1 MNIAKIG
8 MYSHTLKL
16 NLEYLTNQDKFWVP
30 RVFVLGGSTV
40 ICCHLFQALREPRLT
55 ECCGQNYCGSCISH
69 WLHSHPT
76 CPHCR
81 GTDFTHIRDKKLERK
96 VRELKV
102 KCINSDSGCE
112 WENCLSELDKH
123 LTSKCLYVVQD
134 CPNRCGVTLTKQ
146 ELKHHLEATCRLR
159 EVECEYCQYSSDYE
173 SIVTEHIRECLEYPV
188 SCENKCGRILKRKD
202 MQNHCENECPNV
214 LVECPFSDYGCKSLP
229 VSRKVLQSHITL
241 CQNQHVVDALEQLK
255 GETRSLRA
263 EIKGLQEESKV
274 MRNMLHETQENLKAA
289 QHDIQSMKVESEHT
303 SKTLMTELEY
313 FHQIQDMAQVLALEC
328 IKTQLASVCSGGV
341 YLTTSGKPATFRI
354 TSFSMHKESGLVWH
368 SPPFYI
374 FNGYKMCLAI
384 HTNGIG
390 AGKGTHMSIYLH
402 QMASKKDHQLQWPFF
417 PSDDLEVR
425 LIRQVEISKHHS
437 TSKSLPRHASDQ
449 DCLKA
454 KSSRFSPFNTRRPL
468 PTCPLSPD
476 NGESQ
481 CMRLDTYLHQVPG
494 NVGVGPS
501 CGKLE
506 LFCLQKTVNDMV
518 YQDSVVF
525 QCQLNSKSAG
535 MSSTLKNIGQTL

>member
-1 MNIAKIG
+1 
-8 MYSHTLKL
+8 
-16 NLEYLTNQDKFWVP
+16 
-30 RVFVLGGSTV
+30 
-40 ICCHLFQALREPRLT
+40 
-55 ECCGQNYCGSCISH
+55 
-69 WLHSHPT
+69 
-76 CPHCR
+76 
-81 GTDFTHIRDKKLERK
+81 
-96 VRELKV
+96 
-102 KCINSDSGCE
+102 
-112 WENCLSELDKH
+112 
-123 LTSKCLYVVQD
+123 
-134 CPNRCGVTLTKQ
+134 
-146 ELKHHLEATCRLR
+146 
-159 EVECEYCQYSSDYE
+159 
-173 SIVTEHIRECLEYPV
+173 
-188 SCENKCGRILKRKD
+188 
-202 MQNHCENECPNV
+202 
-214 LVECPFSDYGCKSLP
+214 
-229 VSRKVLQSHITL
+229 
-241 CQNQHVVDALEQLK
+241 
-255 GETRSLRA
+255 
-263 EIKGLQEESKV
+263 

-289 QHDIQSMKVESEHT
+289 QHDVQSMKVESEHT

-341 YLTTSGKPATFRI
+341 HLTTSGKPATFRI
-354 TSFSMHKESGLVWH
+354 TSFSMHKESGVVWY

-425 LIRQVEISKHHS
+425 LMRQVEISKHHS

-449 DCLKA
+449 DGLKA

-468 PTCPLSPD
+468 PTCPFSPD

-494 NVGVGPS
+494 NVSVGPS